1 MKIRKPGIEKVVK
14 GKSYVGIKVILQN
27 VNVINLSNAKQMIWL
42 EYLYQD
48 VRIVSQERGGDC

>member
-1 MKIRKPGIEKVVK
+1 MKIRKAGIEKVVK

-27 VNVINLSNAKQMIWL
+27 VNVINLNNVKQMIWL

-48 VRIVSQERGGDC
+48 VRIVS